1 MSDVLIGKGKVSGMA
16 YRAPRNTSLPAYP
29 SEALSADFVDIGAI
43 SEDGIELEFP
53 SGDVIR
59 NWGLVAERRVN
70 TENGK
75 VTARFLYTNQK
86 TLETLV
92 GAGNV
97 THTAASATHG
107 NVDAVEFAPDVS
119 ADPAA
124 FVFLLKDGDKLAMVG
139 CADALITSISTLQL
153 QPGDPVVW
161 ECEIEGSWT
170 FMVDDGQVT
179 S

>member
-16 YRAPRNTSLPAYP
+16 FRAPRNTSLPAYP
-29 SEALSADFVDIGAI
+29 SEALSADYVNIGAI

-59 NWGLVAERRVN
+59 NWALVAERKAN

-75 VTARFLYTNQK
+75 VTVRFLYTNQK

-97 THTAASATHG
+97 THTAASAVHG
-107 NVDAVEFAPDVS
+107 NVDTVEFAPDVS
-119 ADPAA
+119 ADPCA
-124 FVFLLKDGDKLAMVG
+124 FVFLIKDGDKLALVG
-139 CADALITSISTLQL
+139 STDALITSISNVSFT
-153 QPGDPVVW
+153 PDSAVIW
-161 ECEIEGSWT
+161 EAVIEGTWT

>member
-16 YRAPRNTSLPAYP
+16 FRGPRGTSLPTYP
-29 SEALSADFVDIGAI
+29 SESLSADFVDIGAI

-53 SGDVIR
+53 DGDVIR
-59 NWGLVAERRVN
+59 NWALVAERKVN

-75 VTARFLYTNQK
+75 VTARLLYTNQK

-97 THTAASATHG
+97 THTAASAVHG

-119 ADPAA
+119 ADPCA
-124 FVFLLKDGDKLAMVG
+124 FVFLIKDGDHMALVG
-139 CADALITSISTLQL
+139 CEDALITSISSIQFA
-153 QPGDPVVW
+153 PNDPVIW
-161 ECEIEGSWT
+161 EVVIEGSWT